1 MIHDFFKFIFY
12 FIGLAPIMWELNVI
26 AEPLKARKFIK
37 AMENIPYEDR
47 TDNQKNLTWCLS
59 LYIIWVFV
67 GLLGSQWILFLVI
80 IGLSCIPKKYTIIQW
95 LDACISFMVLLFI
108 LLNTYHFKINI
119 FEYLKSLLWG

>member
-59 LYIIWVFV
+59 LYIIWVF
-67 GLLGSQWILFLVI
+67 I
-80 IGLSCIPKKYTIIQW
+80 
-95 LDACISFMVLLFI
+95 VLLFI

-119 FEYLKSLLWG
+119 FEDLKSLLWG